1 MVSSSISPTLLMV
14 PLMVISRLTSLV
26 RAAFSNILPVIT
38 GLDVLIALIPS
49 GFGSNID
56 IFLLLIMIRVP
67 GNIWKNEFFRNVATL
82 ISGTSLAQAFSVVI
96 YLVLSRIYTEEDF
109 GVFGLYMNILNITI
123 IFSTAKYELS
133 ILLPRSDRDSVNL
146 LGLSGVISAGVSLL
160 LLLLVGLLNDPI
172 CRLLG
177 SDEISSWLWFIPLST
192 LLVGWFQSL
201 RNYSNREKRYRLI
214 AVANIGQSLSNSL
227 LKLFLGLLIVG
238 AAGLIFGVVF
248 GQLAGLLV
256 FLAVQIRVNREKAG
270 WLRWSE
276 MRRLARKYSLFPR
289 YNMWQ
294 GLINNFSGA
303 LPVFIFS
310 SYFSTAIAGFYTFG
324 YMILYRPVSLV
335 ANAFY
340 QVMFQRFVEK
350 QHMEVPILPE
360 VKLFLKR
367 SVQLLLIPF
376 GVTALYAPEIFSFL
390 FGEDWTEAGRY
401 ARIILPWIFTV
412 SLVMPLSF
420 IPDLYRRQR
429 TAMIIDGVKLVLR
442 LGALMTGVARDNV
455 YLGLALYSLFS
466 VLSILY
472 SLFWY
477 LRLLKGEPPRDKT
490 KPDIPIVHG

>member
-1 MVSSSISPTLLMV
+1 MV
-14 PLMVISRLTSLV
+14 
-26 RAAFSNILPVIT
+26 
-38 GLDVLIALIPS
+38 
-49 GFGSNID
+49 
-56 IFLLLIMIRVP
+56 RVP

-82 ISGTSLAQAFSVVI
+82 VSGTSLAQAFSVVI

-123 IFSTAKYELS
+123 IFSTAKYELA

-146 LGLSGVISAGVSLL
+146 LGLSGLISAGVSML
-160 LLLLVGLLNDPI
+160 LLLLVALFNPLI
-172 CRLLG
+172 SRLLG
-177 SDEISSWLWFIPLST
+177 SQEISPWLWLVPLST

-227 LKLFLGLLIVG
+227 LKLLLGLLIVG

-248 GQLAGLLV
+248 GQLAGFLV
-256 FLAVQIRVNREKAG
+256 FLAVHLRTNREKAG
-270 WLRWSE
+270 WLRWQE
-276 MRRLARKYSLFPR
+276 MRRLARQYSLFPR

-303 LPVFIFS
+303 LPVFLFS
-310 SYFSTAIAGFYTFG
+310 SYFSTAIAGLYTFG

-335 ANAFY
+335 ASAFY

-350 QHMEVPILPE
+350 QHREVPILPE

-367 SVQLLLIPF
+367 SVQLLLLPF
-376 GVTALYAPEIFSFL
+376 AMTAVFAPEIFGFL

-401 ARIILPWIFTV
+401 ARIMLPWIFTV
-412 SLVMPLSF
+412 SLTMPLSF

-442 LGALMTGVARDNV
+442 LGGLMAGVAMDNV
-455 YLGLALYSLFS
+455 YLALALYSLLS

-472 SLFWY
+472 SLLWY
-477 LRLLKGEPPRDKT
+477 MRLLRGEPPRDVVQ
-490 KPDIPIVHG
+490 PIRSMEHE